1 MSDSAVEDH
10 ELSIDVHVGETLKLE
25 LAPVVVPQRA
35 NGAET
40 DVTPVLMPIR
50 YRVQVELQRGPD
62 EPDIILGKGVRYER
76 VDRGD
81 KLPRKSLPDIDDHVR
96 VVEAEAQCGG
106 GSLDIVPTRPWK
118 ARRFP

>member
-1 MSDSAVEDH
+1 MERQPRAAERERSMSDSAVEDH
-10 ELSIDVHVGETLKLE
+10 ELPIDVHLGETLKLE

-62 EPDIILGKGVRYER
+62 ALDLAWQTGRTRSY
-76 VDRGD
+76 
-81 KLPRKSLPDIDDHVR
+81 S
-96 VVEAEAQCGG
+96 VV
-106 GSLDIVPTRPWK
+106 VWRRP
-118 ARRFP
+118 